1 MDYKINAAWL
11 CFLLLFLSG
20 TSAFSQ
26 SQWTY
31 DFNNGLTPIESKGI
45 QLKVL
50 GQPGQYVK
58 EPIPGSEGLYR
69 TTYKFET
76 NSGLQFDNTEAKGF
90 LSKSFTV
97 EIYFKMDTLGSWKRV
112 LDFRNRK
119 SDYGCYIYDG
129 KLNFYDFA
137 ISEKAPVRRNQY
149 LHYVYSRDFETK
161 TIKMYINGI
170 EKLEFK
176 DPGTEGM
183 LDQDQVLNLFQDDLV
198 ANHEASSGSVALI
211 RLYDRVMTPVFIR
224 RSYQTIL
231 KTKPPV
237 ETVAEKEP
245 EPVKEVVKET
255 PVSNP
260 NLVTVTGKVYNS
272 KTLKPIEDANVSV
285 WKAKDESLVAN
296 TKTIDGTY
304 QVQLPPYETYRV
316 SVEAIGFDSK
326 SMSVKT
332 AGKSQ
337 EVKSLFNLS
346 AESYDQPVVTMF
358 FGQSSEVIPDDAKTK
373 LDAMVDYFNKR
384 PDLKIVLKGHT
395 DNIGNFEK
403 NVELSRQRVESVKAY
418 LTARGIPSDR
428 INGSGY
434 GSAQPSYMNKS
445 ESQKQLNRRVEVWA
459 EPVKR

>member
-1 MDYKINAAWL
+1 
-11 CFLLLFLSG
+11 
-20 TSAFSQ
+20 
-26 SQWTY
+26 
-31 DFNNGLTPIESKGI
+31 
-45 QLKVL
+45 
-50 GQPGQYVK
+50 
-58 EPIPGSEGLYR
+58 
-69 TTYKFET
+69 
-76 NSGLQFDNTEAKGF
+76 
-90 LSKSFTV
+90 
-97 EIYFKMDTLGSWKRV
+97 
-112 LDFRNRK
+112 
-119 SDYGCYIYDG
+119 
-129 KLNFYDFA
+129 
-137 ISEKAPVRRNQY
+137 
-149 LHYVYSRDFETK
+149 
-161 TIKMYINGI
+161 
-170 EKLEFK
+170 
-176 DPGTEGM
+176 
-183 LDQDQVLNLFQDDLV
+183 
-198 ANHEASSGSVALI
+198 
-211 RLYDRVMTPVFIR
+211 VMTPVFIR

>member
-11 CFLLLFLSG
+11 CFVLFLLSG
-20 TSAFSQ
+20 KSAFSQ

-31 DFNNGLTPIESKGI
+31 DFNNGLIPIESGGI
-45 QLKVL
+45 KLKVL
-50 GQPGQYVK
+50 GQPGKYVK
-58 EPIPGSEGLYR
+58 EPIPGSEGLFR
-69 TTYKFET
+69 TTYRFEA
-76 NSGLQFDNTEAKGF
+76 NSGLQFDNNEAKGF

-97 EIYFKMDTLGSWKRV
+97 ELYFKMDTLGSWKRV
-112 LDFRNRK
+112 LDFKNRK

-176 DPGTEGM
+176 DPGTEGV
-183 LDQDQVLNLFQDDLV
+183 LDQDQLLNLFQDDLV

-211 RLYDRVMTPVFIR
+211 RVYDRVMTPVFIR
-224 RSYQTIL
+224 RSYQSIN
-231 KTKPPV
+231 KTKPSV
-237 ETVAEKEP
+237 EPVAEKEP
-245 EPVKEVVKET
+245 EPVQEAVKEE
-255 PVSNP
+255 PKVNS

-272 KTLKPIEDANVSV
+272 KNLKPINDANVSV
-285 WKAKDESLVAN
+285 RKAKDESLVAN
-296 TKTIDGTY
+296 TKTTDGTY
-304 QVQLPPYETYRV
+304 QVQLPPYETYHI
-316 SVEAIGFDSK
+316 SVEAIGFDNK
-326 SMSVKT
+326 TMSVKT
-332 AGKSQ
+332 EGKSQ

-346 AESYDQPVVTMF
+346 AESYEQPVVTMF
-358 FGQSSEVIPDDAKTK
+358 FGQSSEVLPDDAKTK

-403 NVELSRQRVESVKAY
+403 NVDLSRQRVESVKAY
-418 LTARGIPSDR
+418 LTGKGIPSDR
-428 INGSGY
+428 IDGAGY
-434 GSAQPSYMNKS
+434 GSARPSYLNKS
-445 ESQKQLNRRVEVWA
+445 ESQKQMNRRVEVWA
-459 EPVKR
+459 EPIKR